1 MPWLTLPYAERELAQ
16 GLGTKYGVEGI
27 PCLVVLDAATGEV
40 VTKEVRRLAAT
51 MPLLSGII
59 IAGSAIRG
67 PRNAS

>member
-40 VTKEVRRLAAT
+40 VTKEVILPVPT
-51 MPLLSGII
+51 HYC
-59 IAGSAIRG
+59 
-67 PRNAS
+67 